1 MNAKDNIL
9 HMILH
14 VIQHGIDRCMTFKET
29 IIPRVYYNYLF
40 MHHYFQFNAH
50 FVDVEQSD
58 SNTRK

>member
-1 MNAKDNIL
+1 
-9 HMILH
+9 MILH
-14 VIQHGIDRCMTFKET
+14 VIQHGIDCYMTFKET
-29 IIPRVYYNYLF
+29 IIPRAYYNNLF